1 MGGGTGEQKI
11 TVSSRKA
18 FNPNQKSSLLNDYYI
33 SNAYSSLSKNSV
45 ISRRNMP
52 MEEMHYI
59 LVQHAHLARNI
70 E

>member
-11 TVSSRKA
+11 TVSSRKPSG
-18 FNPNQKSSLLNDYYI
+18 FNKKSSLLNDYFI

-45 ISRRNMP
+45 VSRRNMP

-59 LVQHAHLARNI
+59 
-70 E
+70 

>member
-11 TVSSRKA
+11 TVSSRKP
-18 FNPNQKSSLLNDYYI
+18 FNKKSSLLNDYFI

-45 ISRRNMP
+45 VSRRNMP

-59 LVQHAHLARNI
+59 LVQHAHLARSI